1 MMISR
6 VNLFIGIAI
15 LFAIVIPIAQSY
27 THTKLFDGYISII
40 VSSRFTL
47 DHNSR
52 CLQDQDYYDDDDDS
66 DAYEDDAGEF
76 VEKFQLL

>member
-1 MMISR
+1 M
-6 VNLFIGIAI
+6 AI

-47 DHNSR
+47 DHNSI
-52 CLQDQDYYDDDDDS
+52 CLQDYDDYYDDDSYAYDG
-66 DAYEDDAGEF
+66 DADEF
-76 VEKFQLL
+76 VEKF

>member
-6 VNLFIGIAI
+6 VNLFIRMAI

-52 CLQDQDYYDDDDDS
+52 CLQDQDYYYDDDF
-66 DAYEDDAGEF
+66 DAYEGDAGEF